1 MNIHKLAIFASGSGT
16 NAENIISYF
25 RNNKNVQ
32 ISLVLTN
39 NPNAGVIKRA
49 TSLNVPVM
57 VFTKEEF
64 YKTTR
69 IPEILDQNSI
79 DFIVLAG
86 FLWLIPIGIIRGY
99 PNRIINIHPALL
111 PKYGGKGM
119 FGDHVHR
126 VVKNNKDNET
136 GITIHMVNE
145 HYDDGEIIFNAK
157 CAIEPLTE
165 TIEEIAAKVHQLE
178 YKYYPEIIEK
188 VLTQLKYQ
196 K

>member
-16 NAENIISYF
+16 NAENIICYF
-25 RNNKNVQ
+25 KNNINVQ

-39 NPNAGVIKRA
+39 NPKAGVIKRA
-49 TSLNVPVM
+49 NDLNVSVI

-64 YKTTR
+64 YNTTR
-69 IPEILDQNSI
+69 ISELLNQNSI

-86 FLWLIPIGIIRGY
+86 FLWLIPVGIIRDY
-99 PNRIINIHPALL
+99 PKRILNIHPALL

-119 FGDHVHR
+119 FGDHVHKA
-126 VVKNNKDNET
+126 VKNNKDNET
-136 GITIHMVNE
+136 GITIHLVNE

-157 CAIEPLTE
+157 CKIDPLNE
-165 TIEEIAAKVHQLE
+165 TIDEIATKVHQLE

-188 VLTQLKYQ
+188 VLTQIK
-196 K
+196 